1 MGAYDPTYLI
11 RDAAKSVHTVAEDLV
26 TGRAEWD
33 RPRDL
38 ARALESLQQLMDDLS
53 RVLIQQAGLLP
64 RMTRDSDAPK
74 AGQQIA
80 EAAATAAQLSNQLRR
95 AQDATDGVR

>member
-11 RDAAKSVHTVAEDLV
+11 RDAAKSVHTVAEDLA

-38 ARALESLQQLMDDLS
+38 AKALESLQQLTDDLS

-64 RMTRDSDAPK
+64 RMTSDPDAPK
-74 AGQQIA
+74 AGQRVA
-80 EAAATAAQLSNQLRR
+80 EAAATAAQLSNQLGRVH
-95 AQDATDGVR
+95 DAADSIR